1 MLQESKL
8 GERNQKQDMLRLK
21 KTKII
26 LRPSENEMLKE
37 VLLGKVNDSGRKQL
51 QERKRDT
58 EMLSHGVIEK
68 TIFLH

>member
-26 LRPSENEMLKE
+26 LRPSENETLKE

-51 QERKRDT
+51 RLVKQA
-58 EMLSHGVIEK
+58 K
-68 TIFLH
+68 TK